1 MRNNY
6 LKSYAKINL
15 ALNVTG
21 KRNSM
26 HKIESIVSFI
36 YLHDLISIRKIK
48 SDNHQISFYGK
59 FSKNI
64 NKENTVQ
71 KLLDLLDRTNL
82 LKNEKFKIS
91 IKKNIPQ
98 EAGLGGGSMNAAAI
112 LNFFIKKKIIKLTK
126 IKIEKLCNSIGSDV
140 ILGINFSSSILK
152 SNNQI
157 KKFTKCPKY
166 NTLLVKPNFGCS
178 TKKIYSDVK
187 KFTKPKLNS
196 PKKQMFSSNYLIQQV
211 NALEKIA
218 FLKYPRLKN
227 IKLFLKN
234 LNSPLFVRM
243 TGSGSAICAYY
254 QYSKDCKLA
263 KIQFKRK
270 FKNYWCNVSKTI

>member
-36 YLHDLISIRKIK
+36 DLHDLISIKKIK

-64 NKENTVQ
+64 KRENTVQ
-71 KLLDLLDRTNL
+71 KLLDLLDRSNL

-91 IKKNIPQ
+91 IKRNIPQ

-152 SNNQI
+152 SNSQI

-178 TKKIYSDVK
+178 TKKIYSGVR
-187 KFTKPKLNS
+187 KFTKPNLNS
-196 PKKQMFSSNYLIQQV
+196 PKKTNVQF
-211 NALEKIA
+211 
-218 FLKYPRLKN
+218 
-227 IKLFLKN
+227 KLF
-234 LNSPLFVRM
+234 NSA
-243 TGSGSAICAYY
+243 S
-254 QYSKDCKLA
+254 
-263 KIQFKRK
+263 
-270 FKNYWCNVSKTI
+270 